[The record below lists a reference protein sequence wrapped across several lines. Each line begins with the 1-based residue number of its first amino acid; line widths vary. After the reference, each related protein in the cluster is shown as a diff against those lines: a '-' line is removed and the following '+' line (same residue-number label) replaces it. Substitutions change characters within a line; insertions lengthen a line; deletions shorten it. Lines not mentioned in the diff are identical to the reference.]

1 MSRWERVP
9 GIEPGPK
16 DWKSLVL
23 PLNYTREECVYFIIV
38 QPVLPP
44 FRVYSSIWSV
54 FAYGEVFLYN
64 TSCPSVYHEKGVIFV
79 KFIRTNIVYI
89 AMVIVTAVF
98 VIGNLI
104 SLHNTIVATHQLVF
118 NVPMK
123 VQFISE
129 PKMVNGVLA
138 RVMSVEWDPE
148 GHPGKFD
155 KFYYS
160 AGSFEEIQTKRVSGG
175 CIMTM
180 IQTEDETL
188 LQVKLPVSG
197 RKACPTEES

>member
-1 MSRWERVP
+1 M
-9 GIEPGPK
+9 
-16 DWKSLVL
+16 
-23 PLNYTREECVYFIIV
+23 
-38 QPVLPP
+38 
-44 FRVYSSIWSV
+44 
-54 FAYGEVFLYN
+54 
-64 TSCPSVYHEKGVIFV
+64 
-79 KFIRTNIVYI
+79 KFIRSNIVYI
-89 AMVIVTAVF
+89 ALIIATAIF

-123 VQFISE
+123 VRFISE

-148 GHPGKFD
+148 GHPGEFD

-160 AGSFEEIQTKRVSGG
+160 AGSFEEIQTKRASGG

-197 RKACPTEES
+197 RKACPAEES